1 MRLENRSSNLVDY
14 TQPLSFLFNNKA
26 YKGFKG
32 ETLASALIANDVLY
46 FARSFKYG
54 RKRGII
60 GAGVEEPNALVS
72 LEIGGRY
79 TPNMKATE
87 VMLYDGL
94 SAVSSS
100 NPNSIDF
107 RAMIKPLH
115 RFMPAGFYYKT
126 FIKQKVWSIVED
138 RLRSLSGFS
147 KAPSE
152 TDEDVY
158 DHIFQHAEVLVI
170 GGGVAGMTVALEV
183 LTNSK
188 TARVILVDE
197 RMNLGGEL
205 INEFETDQSSIQ
217 WYQENINKLREYRDA
232 ENARLKILT
241 SSTAYAWYD
250 HNYIEVLQTNA
261 TGQSTSKDGVQ
272 SARKI
277 LHKIRT
283 KEVILATGAH
293 ERPMLFE
300 TNDLANIM
308 LSQSVRRYLNE
319 FNVIG
324 GKEVVLYGN
333 NDSIYSTAIDLNNHK
348 ISCKVVDVRAP
359 GNESEVVIQV
369 KNLGIQVLQG
379 FAVIKA
385 KGASRVNGVE
395 ISSVENQAKPP
406 QWKSKWRLAGDTQ
419 TLNCDLLA
427 TSGGFNPVV
436 HLDCHCG
443 GKTYFDENS
452 QSFLAQKNRN
462 NRQVCGSVNSIGFWQ
477 DAIIDAK
484 NKAQSTLQSLG
495 ELKESSHQTLSNKCF
510 NYFNVD
516 QFFTPIEILNKPKV
530 FIDLQNDVTTLDIAL
545 SIREGYRSIEH
556 IKRYTAMGFGTD
568 QGKTGNINGIAV
580 AAEFLEVPMSEVG
593 TTTFR
598 PAYTGVD
605 FGAMAGREV
614 GGFFDPQRY
623 TTIHNSHVES
633 GAEFEVV
640 GQWYR
645 PWFYPKNGEDM
656 HQAVNRECRAVRSS
670 LGMMDASTLGKIDI
684 QGKDAREFLSRVYTN
699 AWMKLAPGSCR
710 YGLMCNEKG
719 MIIDD
724 GVSTCINDNHFIMT
738 TTTGGAASVYA
749 TLEMWLQTEWSHLDV
764 HLSSVT
770 DQFSTI
776 AVVGP
781 NARKLME
788 VICQDVAFESKK
800 FKFMQWRPG
809 IVCGVKARIM
819 RISFSGELAY
829 EINVEANYGRFIWDE
844 VARAGKEWNI
854 TPYGTESMHVLRA
867 EKGYIIVGQDT
878 DGSMTPMD
886 VDMNWILAKNK
897 SFSYIGR
904 RSFSISALNSK
915 DRLQL
920 VGLLT
925 KDEQVVLPEGAH
937 IISNKGISIGYVTS
951 SYFSA
956 TLGRSIALAQLK
968 GGLSK
973 MSEIVLVKIVQ
984 EKQGLK
990 EIPCEVS
997 SSVFYDVNGIR
1008 VDGNE

>member
-170 GGGVAGMTVALEV
+170 GGGVAGMTAALEV

-205 INEFETDQSSIQ
+205 INEFESDQFSIQ

-452 QSFLAQKNRN
+452 QSFLAQKKRN

-886 VDMNWILAKNK
+886 VNMNWILAKNK

-997 SSVFYDVNGIR
+997 SSVFYDVNGKR